1 MLIPN
6 LNGKENVTQLDV
18 ILEAIKYID
27 SLEDTLSKRKENINN
42 LNQLKSQ
49 KSEPSLKEE
58 EKDERF
64 GLV

>member
-64 GLV
+64 GF